1 MTKETTGTTRK
12 KRTPA
17 PLNDFG
23 KAVHHHLIDNGMT
36 MADMEKSAGM
46 STQAFRKV
54 LTGDEKPPRAWITN
68 TKLDKFLRQA
78 SADAHRDDIEA
89 DYKAILTLVPSSVT
103 EDDPRTAS
111 VEFTQA
117 K

>member
-1 MTKETTGTTRK
+1 MTKETTETTRK
-12 KRTPA
+12 KRNSA

-46 STQAFRKV
+46 SSPAFRKV

-68 TKLDKFLRQA
+68 TKMKKFLRKA
-78 SADAHRDDIEA
+78 AAEAHAQDIIDDYESL
-89 DYKAILTLVPSSVT
+89 KEFSVPGVT
-103 EDDPRTAS
+103 STPPA
-111 VEFTQA
+111 
-117 K
+117 